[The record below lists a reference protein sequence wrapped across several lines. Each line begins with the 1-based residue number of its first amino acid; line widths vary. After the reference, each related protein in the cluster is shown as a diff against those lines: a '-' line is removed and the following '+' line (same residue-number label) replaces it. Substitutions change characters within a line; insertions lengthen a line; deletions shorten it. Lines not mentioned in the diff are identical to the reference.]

1 MIHDGKLQWINTGDF
16 NSSTTCLK
24 VRFAVYTQVLG
35 IHLNKWRLDFK
46 LGVYVLVLYAV
57 FLCFSVMIEYNVFT
71 FVNLPMCIETESMA
85 GWNQSLNANTA
96 P

>member
-1 MIHDGKLQWINTGDF
+1 MKHRDGPVWVDLLPDRT
-16 NSSTTCLK
+16 L
-24 VRFAVYTQVLG
+24 VYTQVLG

-71 FVNLPMCIETESMA
+71 FVNLPMCIESESTA
-85 GWNQSLNANTA
+85 G
-96 P
+96 